1 MEHNKTRY
9 SSNTAPTAT
18 TAPKEKMIP
27 VDGRGQILDMLRV
40 ADPAFRE
47 QILRQ
52 IERRD
57 PQLARELRRDL

>member
-1 MEHNKTRY
+1 MDLDKR
-9 SSNTAPTAT
+9 SQLQQQPANTPR
-18 TAPKEKMIP
+18 EKMIP
-27 VDGRGQILDMLRV
+27 VDGRGQVLEMLRV

-47 QILRQ
+47 KLLRQ

>member
-1 MEHNKTRY
+1 MDLEKKT
-9 SSNTAPTAT
+9 TVPAT
-18 TAPKEKMIP
+18 SREKLIP
-27 VDGRGQILDMLRV
+27 VDGRGQVLEMLRV

-47 QILRQ
+47 KLLRQ

>member
-1 MEHNKTRY
+1 MDLEKK
-9 SSNTAPTAT
+9 SAAPN
-18 TAPKEKMIP
+18 APKEKLIP
-27 VDGRGQILDMLRV
+27 VDGRGQVLEMLRV

-47 QILRQ
+47 KLLRQ